1 MTLQRK
7 SFVRTFLIIF
17 SVSVLSASLFYM
29 VGAMD
34 DGSVYHDVLRLH
46 VIAHSDDREDQELKL
61 AVRDCIL
68 ESYGARLSGFADKA
82 AAEAAARTLLPEIE
96 AEVNTYLAGRAPYT
110 CTVTVAEEYFPTKS
124 YGEYR
129 LPRGV
134 YTALCVRLGRAA
146 GENFWCVLYP
156 PLCLGA
162 ATADDAAGG
171 EELFL
176 SAGLTHAEYEL
187 LRGEKPI
194 YRLRFKLLEWLHG
207 DA

>member
-1 MTLQRK
+1 MQRK
-7 SFVRTFLIIF
+7 AFVRTFLIIF
-17 SVSVLSASLFYM
+17 SVLALAASLFYM

-46 VIAHSDDREDQELKL
+46 VIANSDDKEDQALKL
-61 AVRDCIL
+61 AVRDYIL
-68 ESYGARLSGFADKA
+68 ESYGARLSGFSDKN
-82 AAEAAARTLLPEIE
+82 AAEAAARSLLPEIE
-96 AEVNTYLAGRAPYT
+96 ADVNGYLSERAPYD
-110 CTVTVAEEYFPTKS
+110 CVVTVAEEYFPTKS

-162 ATADDAAGG
+162 ATADGTATYG
-171 EELFL
+171 EDIFL
-176 SAGLTHAEYEL
+176 SAGMTHAEYEL
-187 LRGEKPI
+187 LRGEKPV

-207 DA
+207 DE